1 MCCLA
6 RLVLQQAGDPPFAWS
21 DSMRPLTTDPRFQ
34 PQFQPLASPSLPPA
48 DVVDFRG
55 YFKVETF
62 GHGAVIYRPG
72 LPADKGYLLRTGR
85 VRLLRQGKGKSPAV
99 RSIPKPGDPFGEGL
113 PPGGSPMAELAGS
126 SRKCGVWCIEGLGL
140 ACT

>member
-1 MCCLA
+1 
-6 RLVLQQAGDPPFAWS
+6 
-21 DSMRPLTTDPRFQ
+21 MRPLTTDPRYQ

-72 LPADKGYLLRTGR
+72 LPADKVYLLRSGR
-85 VRLLRQGKGKSPAV
+85 VRLLRQVLLS
-99 RSIPKPGDPFGEGL
+99 R
-113 PPGGSPMAELAGS
+113 GS
-126 SRKCGVWCIEGLGL
+126 SRSGSSVWSSFCSRI
-140 ACT
+140 

>member
-1 MCCLA
+1 
-6 RLVLQQAGDPPFAWS
+6 
-21 DSMRPLTTDPRFQ
+21 MRPLTTDPRFQ

-85 VRLLRQGKGKSPAV
+85 VRLLRQGKGKS
-99 RSIPKPGDPFGEGL
+99 RSGLSILKPGDLFGEGL
-113 PPGGSPMAELAGS
+113 RPDGPLM
-126 SRKCGVWCIEGLGL
+126 EGLAVSSGQGEGWGSGSRDF
-140 ACT
+140 